1 MESAERRPRLNGR
14 RVRSVYLITYSKAN
28 VEIIAS
34 RESFAV
40 VVLDSF
46 QNADPTSKTRV
57 AQWVCSQERHQNGEI
72 HYHMAVKLDRNR
84 RWLTVRNYADKK
96 HGVKLNFSSTHAN
109 YFSAWKYTTKDDK
122 EYFESEGHPDLK
134 NAPQTQEASRARIAE
149 IGGNEKRGKKR
160 KRERHPRLT
169 MLFFSF

>member
-1 MESAERRPRLNGR
+1 MSW
-14 RVRSVYLITYSKAN
+14 ITYPPSPLIN
-28 VEIIAS
+28 VGKY
-34 RESFAV
+34 R
-40 VVLDSF
+40 
-46 QNADPTSKTRV
+46 
-57 AQWVCSQERHQNGEI
+57 VCSQERHQNGEI

-96 HGVKLNFSSTHAN
+96 HGLKLNFSSTHAN

-122 EYFESEGHPDLK
+122 EYLKSECYPDLK

-160 KRERHPRLT
+160 KRER
-169 MLFFSF
+169 